1 MYRTRVG
8 WHDGRVPP
16 DQPASRTGRRAGH
29 RPSAASLDVLVVAA
43 QLSAPVPGGT
53 GRYAAGVL
61 RSLEATRPEGAQV
74 AALLCGAV
82 PEGAGLEV
90 PEGVRVRR
98 APVGFRALARL
109 WERGLPPHAPEADLV
124 HAPTLM
130 VPPVRDG
137 TPLVVTIHD
146 SVPWTHPETLTPRG
160 VSFHRRMGERV
171 AASAAGLLAPTST
184 VAAALTGLLSPAH
197 PVRVVPPAVV
207 PVQVPDDAAA
217 RRASYDVPS
226 DEQGYLLFVGT
237 AEPRKGLDV
246 LVEAL
251 ALDPGLPPL
260 VVAGPTGWGD
270 VRVDELARAGG
281 VGDRVRVVGR
291 VPDADLA
298 ALYDGARALAVPS
311 RAEGFGL
318 PVVEAMSVGVP
329 VVTSDDPALLE
340 VGDGLAGVAPVGD
353 AGALAERLAEAV
365 ADGGGHRAQ
374 AAADARRGHAARYA
388 PSAVGQRLW
397 AEYARVLGRA

>member
-1 MYRTRVG
+1 M
-8 WHDGRVPP
+8 PP
-16 DQPASRTGRRAGH
+16 DQPASRTGRRGERRPAG
-29 RPSAASLDVLVVAA
+29 ALDVLVVAA

-61 RSLEATRPEGAQV
+61 RSLEETRPAGAQV
-74 AALLCGAV
+74 TALLCGAV

-90 PEGVRVRR
+90 PPGVQVRR

-124 HAPTLM
+124 HAPTLL
-130 VPPVRDG
+130 VPPVRGG
-137 TPLVVTIHD
+137 TRLVVTIHD
-146 SVPWTHPETLTPRG
+146 TVPWTHPETLTPRG

-171 AASAAGLLAPTST
+171 AASADGLLAPTAT
-184 VAAALTGLLSPAH
+184 VAAALTELLTPAH

-207 PVQVPDDAAA
+207 PVRVPDDAVA
-217 RRASYDVPS
+217 RRAAYGVPGEARGG
-226 DEQGYLLFVGT
+226 DGGYLLFVGT

-251 ALDPGLPPL
+251 ALDAGLPPL

-270 VRVDELARAGG
+270 VRVDELARAAG
-281 VGDRVRVVGR
+281 VGDRVTVVGR

-365 ADGGGHRAQ
+365 AGGEAPGADAS
-374 AAADARRGHAARYA
+374 AAARRGHAARYA
-388 PSAVGQRLW
+388 PSSVGQRLW
-397 AEYARVLGRA
+397 AEYARVLGRS